1 MSTPFALGPTVVLIP
16 VKSFGEAKRRL
27 SPSLSDEARAVLA
40 QRFANTVVDAAHG
53 LPVAIVCDDDGVARW
68 AHSRGLSVLREEGRG
83 LNAAVHLAVH
93 ELFAAGAERA
103 VIVHSDLPLAVD
115 LRWLA
120 DSEGI
125 VLVPDHRLDGTNA
138 MSLPLRSDVLARFE
152 FSYGV
157 GSFRKHL
164 DQSLAIGL
172 DLSISTTITHD
183 ADLNHD
189 VDLPEDLDEIM
200 SGARHEATDR

>member
-1 MSTPFALGPTVVLIP
+1 MSTPHPIGPTVVLIP

-27 SPSLSDEARAVLA
+27 SPSLSEEARSVLA
-40 QRFANTVVDAAHG
+40 QRFANTVVDAAHS
-53 LPVAIVCDDDGVARW
+53 LPVAVVCDDEGVARW
-68 AHSRGLSVLREEGRG
+68 AQSRGLSVLREEGRG
-83 LNAAVHLAVH
+83 LNAAVHLAVGQ
-93 ELFAAGAERA
+93 LAASGVTRA
-103 VIVHSDLPLAVD
+103 VIVHSDLPLAND

-120 DSEGI
+120 AATGI

-138 MSLPLRSDVLARFE
+138 MSLPLRSDVLDRFE

-164 DQSLAIGL
+164 DQALAIGR
-172 DLSISTTITHD
+172 DLVIATTISHD
-183 ADLNHD
+183 PDLNHD

-200 SGARHEATDR
+200 SGVRPMTRIP

>member
-1 MSTPFALGPTVVLIP
+1 MSTPHELGPTVVLIP

-27 SPSLSDEARAVLA
+27 SPSLSEEARSVLA

-53 LPVAIVCDDDGVARW
+53 LPVAVVCDDEGVARW
-68 AHSRGLSVLREEGRG
+68 AQSRSLSVLREEGSG

-93 ELFAAGAERA
+93 ELQSMGVGRA
-103 VIVHSDLPLAVD
+103 VIVHSDLPLAQD

-120 DSEGI
+120 DSSGI

-138 MSLPLRSDVLARFE
+138 MSLPLRPDVLERFE

-164 DQSLAIGL
+164 DQALALGVAL
-172 DLSISTTITHD
+172 GISTTVTHD
-183 ADLNHD
+183 PDLNHD

-200 SGARHEATDR
+200 SGTRHLDGDR

>member
-1 MSTPFALGPTVVLIP
+1 MSTPPDLGPTVVLIP

-27 SPSLSDEARAVLA
+27 SSSLSEEARAVLA
-40 QRFANTVVDAAHG
+40 QRFANTVVDAAHD
-53 LPVAIVCDDDGVARW
+53 LPVAIVCDDEGVARW
-68 AHSRGLSVLREEGRG
+68 AHSRGLSVLREEGQG
-83 LNAAVHLAVH
+83 LNAAVLLAVH
-93 ELFAAGAERA
+93 ELQALGVQRA
-103 VIVHSDLPLAVD
+103 VIVHSDLPLARD

-120 DSEGI
+120 NSSGI

-138 MSLPLRSDVLARFE
+138 MSLPLRSDVLQRFE

-164 DQSLAIGL
+164 EQALALGIDTG
-172 DLSISTTITHD
+172 IATTVSHD
-183 ADLNHD
+183 PDLNHD

-200 SGARHEATDR
+200 NGTRRYGSDR

>member
-1 MSTPFALGPTVVLIP
+1 MSTPHELGPTVVLIP

-27 SPSLSDEARAVLA
+27 SPSLSEEARSVLA

-53 LPVAIVCDDDGVARW
+53 LPVAVVCDDEGVARW
-68 AHSRGLSVLREEGRG
+68 AQSRSLSVLREEGSG

-93 ELFAAGAERA
+93 ELQSMGVERA
-103 VIVHSDLPLAVD
+103 VIVHSDLPLARD

-120 DSEGI
+120 ESSGI

-138 MSLPLRSDVLARFE
+138 MSLPLRPDVLERFE

-164 DQSLAIGL
+164 DQALALGVAL
-172 DLSISTTITHD
+172 GISTTVSHD
-183 ADLNHD
+183 PDLNHD

-200 SGARHEATDR
+200 NGTRHLGGDR

>member
-1 MSTPFALGPTVVLIP
+1 MSTPHELGPTVVLIP

-27 SPSLSDEARAVLA
+27 SPSLSEEARSVLA

-53 LPVAIVCDDDGVARW
+53 LPVAVVCDDEGVARW
-68 AHSRGLSVLREEGRG
+68 AQSRSLSVLREEGSG

-93 ELFAAGAERA
+93 ELQSMGVGRA
-103 VIVHSDLPLAVD
+103 VIVHSDLPLAQD

-120 DSEGI
+120 DSSGI

-138 MSLPLRSDVLARFE
+138 MSLPLRPDVLERFE

-164 DQSLAIGL
+164 DQALALGVAL
-172 DLSISTTITHD
+172 GISTTVTHD
-183 ADLNHD
+183 PDLNHD

-200 SGARHEATDR
+200 NGTRHLDGDR

>member
-1 MSTPFALGPTVVLIP
+1 MSTPPELGPTVVLIP

-27 SPSLSDEARAVLA
+27 SSSLSEEARSVLA

-53 LPVAIVCDDDGVARW
+53 LPVAIVCDDEGVARW
-68 AHSRGLSVLREEGRG
+68 AQSRSLSVLREEGRG

-93 ELFAAGAERA
+93 ELQALGVERA
-103 VIVHSDLPLAVD
+103 VIVHSDLPLARD

-120 DSEGI
+120 DSSGI

-138 MSLPLRSDVLARFE
+138 MSLPLRPDVLDRFE

-164 DQSLAIGL
+164 DQALTLGIAFGI
-172 DLSISTTITHD
+172 DTTVSHD
-183 ADLNHD
+183 PDLNHD

-200 SGARHEATDR
+200 NGTTRLGGDR